1 MVPVIALVG
10 RPNVGKST
18 LFNRL
23 TKTRDAIVADFAG
36 LTRDRKYGEAKWQ
49 GRTYIVVDTGG
60 ISGDEE
66 GIDLKMAEQSLQA
79 IEESDAVLF
88 LVDSRDG
95 MTVADQMIAEHLRK
109 RNKRTFLV
117 ANKVDTVDPE
127 IARAEFSPLAIGD
140 AFPIA
145 AAHGRGVNN
154 LLEAVLGV
162 FPKDEVEVE
171 ELSEEQVRAAAEEG
185 GDVFRR
191 VQGIDETTG
200 IKIAVIGRPNVGK
213 STLVNRMLGEER
225 VIVYDQAGTTRDS
238 IYIPFERNEERYTL
252 IDTAGVRR
260 RGKVFEAVEKFSV
273 VKTLQAIQDANVVIF
288 VMDAREGVVEHDLNL
303 LGFVLET
310 GRALVIALNKW
321 DGMESGERDYVK
333 TELERRLL
341 FVDFADIHFISALHG
356 TGVGHL
362 YKSVQQSFASA
373 TTRWPTSR
381 LTQILED
388 AVQEHQPPMVSGRRI
403 KLRYAHLG
411 GANPPLIV
419 IHGNQTE
426 AVPKSYTRYLEKT
439 YRRVLKLVGTP
450 IRIEYR
456 GGENP
461 FEGKKNTLT
470 ERQVNKKRRLMS
482 HHKKAEKKRKDKR
495 R

>member
-23 TKTRDAIVADFAG
+23 TKSRDAIVAEYAG
-36 LTRDRKYGEAKWQ
+36 LTRDRQYGEAKWQ
-49 GRTYIVVDTGG
+49 GRTYIVIDTGG

-66 GIDLKMAEQSLQA
+66 GIDAKMAEQSLQA
-79 IEESDAVLF
+79 IEEADAVLF
-88 LVDSRDG
+88 MVDSRAG
-95 MTVADQMIAEHLRK
+95 LTAADQLIAEHLRK
-109 RNKRTFLV
+109 RNKRCFLV
-117 ANKVDTVDPE
+117 ANKVDTVDPD
-127 IARAEFSPLAIGD
+127 IARAEFSPLGLGD
-140 AFPIA
+140 ALPIA
-145 AAHGRGVNN
+145 AAHGRGIGQM
-154 LLEAVLGV
+154 LEQALGM
-162 FPKDEVEVE
+162 FPRDDAGEEAPGELEGETGEVEPRPRLE
-171 ELSEEQVRAAAEEG
+171 PGPSEKE
-185 GDVFRR
+185 
-191 VQGIDETTG
+191 G
-200 IKIAVIGRPNVGK
+200 IKIAIVGRPNVGK

-238 IYIPFERNEERYTL
+238 IYIPFERDEEKYTL

-260 RGKVFEAVEKFSV
+260 RGKIFEAVEKFSV

-321 DGMESGERDYVK
+321 DGMDQGEKDYVK
-333 TELERRLL
+333 TELERRLF
-341 FVDFADIHFISALHG
+341 FVDFADIHFISAKHG

-362 YKSVQQSFASA
+362 YKSVQAAFKSA
-373 TTRWPTSR
+373 VTRWPTSR

-388 AVQEHQPPMVSGRRI
+388 AVQEHQPPMVNGRRI

-419 IHGNQTE
+419 IHGNQVE
-426 AVPKSYTRYLEKT
+426 AVPKSYTRYLENT

-450 IRIEYR
+450 IRIDYK

-461 FEGKKNTLT
+461 YEGKKNTLT
-470 ERQVNKKRRLMS
+470 DRQVNKKRRLMS
-482 HHKKAEKKRKDKR
+482 HHKKAEKKRRDKNR
-495 R
+495 

>member
-23 TKTRDAIVADFAG
+23 TKSRDAIVAEYAG
-36 LTRDRKYGEAKWQ
+36 LTRDRQYGEAKWQ
-49 GRTYIVVDTGG
+49 GRTYIVIDTGG

-66 GIDLKMAEQSLQA
+66 GIDAKMAEQSLQA
-79 IEESDAVLF
+79 IEEADAVLF
-88 LVDSRDG
+88 MVDSRAG
-95 MTVADQMIAEHLRK
+95 LTAADQMIAEHLRK
-109 RNKRTFLV
+109 RNKRSFLV
-117 ANKVDTVDPE
+117 ANKVDTVDPDL
-127 IARAEFSPLAIGD
+127 ARAEFSPLGLGD
-140 AFPIA
+140 ALPIA
-145 AAHGRGVNN
+145 AAHGRGISHM
-154 LLEAVLGV
+154 LDAALGI
-162 FPKDEVEVE
+162 FPKDN
-171 ELSEEQVRAAAEEG
+171 AEEG
-185 GDVFRR
+185 EAVEGEVAEE
-191 VQGIDETTG
+191 VAQGQEAKRIPGPSEKDG
-200 IKIAVIGRPNVGK
+200 IKIAIIGRPNVGK

-238 IYIPFERNEERYTL
+238 IYIPFERDGEKYTL

-260 RGKVFEAVEKFSV
+260 RGKIFEAVEKFSV

-321 DGMESGERDYVK
+321 DGMEQGEKDYVK
-333 TELERRLL
+333 TELERRLF
-341 FVDFADIHFISALHG
+341 FVDFADIHFISAKHG

-362 YKSVQQSFASA
+362 YKSVQASFTSA
-373 TTRWPTSR
+373 VTRWPTSR

-388 AVQEHQPPMVSGRRI
+388 AVREHQPPMVAGRRI

-419 IHGNQTE
+419 IHGNQVD
-426 AVPKSYTRYLEKT
+426 AVPKSYSRYLENT

-450 IRIEYR
+450 IRIEYK

-461 FEGKKNTLT
+461 YEGKKNTLT
-470 ERQVNKKRRLMS
+470 DRQVNKKRRLMS
-482 HHKKAEKKRKDKR
+482 HHKKAEKKRRDKKR
-495 R
+495 